1 MMEFLINHWR
11 GYAVVFLP
19 IIVIF
24 TSSLILIKGLE
35 AQILTRD
42 EGPIRLVVEDILIP
56 ECTLFTIKPLAVTCS
71 HQVINGWCFFFQG
84 HCFEGNLRIP
94 SI

>member
-11 GYAVVFLP
+11 GCAVVFLP

-42 EGPIRLVVEDILIP
+42 EGPDYVGRVRV
-56 ECTLFTIKPLAVTCS
+56 FR
-71 HQVINGWCFFFQG
+71 FQNI
-84 HCFEGNLRIP
+84 FYLL
-94 SI
+94 

>member
-11 GYAVVFLP
+11 GCAVVFLP

-42 EGPIRLVVEDILIP
+42 EGPNWLVERGYFDSGVYFIYYKARSFNL
-56 ECTLFTIKPLAVTCS
+56 C
-71 HQVINGWCFFFQG
+71 HQVINGWFFSKDIVSW
-84 HCFEGNLRIP
+84 EI
-94 SI
+94 

>member
-11 GYAVVFLP
+11 GCAVVFLP

-42 EGPIRLVVEDILIP
+42 EGPIGLV
-56 ECTLFTIKPLAVTCS
+56 
-71 HQVINGWCFFFQG
+71 G
-84 HCFEGNLRIP
+84 
-94 SI
+94 

>member
-11 GYAVVFLP
+11 GCAVVFLP

-42 EGPIRLVVEDILIP
+42 EGANWVSWV
-56 ECTLFTIKPLAVTCS
+56 
-71 HQVINGWCFFFQG
+71 
-84 HCFEGNLRIP
+84 RIF
-94 SI
+94 

>member
-1 MMEFLINHWR
+1 MMEFLRNHWR

-35 AQILTRD
+35 AQNLTRD
-42 EGPIRLVVEDILIP
+42 EGSNWIGLVRISRFQNIRYLL
-56 ECTLFTIKPLAVTCS
+56 
-71 HQVINGWCFFFQG
+71 
-84 HCFEGNLRIP
+84 
-94 SI
+94 

>member
-1 MMEFLINHWR
+1 VMEFLINHWR
-11 GYAVVFLP
+11 GCAVVFLP

-42 EGPIRLVVEDILIP
+42 EGPNWLV
-56 ECTLFTIKPLAVTCS
+56 
-71 HQVINGWCFFFQG
+71 G
-84 HCFEGNLRIP
+84 
-94 SI
+94 